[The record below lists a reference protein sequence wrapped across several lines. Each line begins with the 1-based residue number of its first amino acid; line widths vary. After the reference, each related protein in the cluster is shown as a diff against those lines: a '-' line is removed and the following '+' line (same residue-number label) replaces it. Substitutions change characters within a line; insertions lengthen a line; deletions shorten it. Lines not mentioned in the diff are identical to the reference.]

1 MMSDARCL
9 VRFIR
14 MAPRKMRL
22 VADLVRGRRVNDA
35 LEVLQFSSKAAA
47 RPIEKAIR
55 SALANLMQGE
65 GAREINPDETVVRTI
80 FVDEGPTMKRYLPR
94 AMGRATLI
102 RKRTSHLTVWVAG
115 GAPESAKE
123 VKEEEE

>member
-1 MMSDARCL
+1 M
-9 VRFIR
+9 
-14 MAPRKMRL
+14 
-22 VADLVRGRRVNDA
+22 NDA
-35 LEVLQFSSKAAA
+35 LEVLQFSPKAAA

-115 GAPESAKE
+115 GVPESAKE

>member
-1 MMSDARCL
+1 MLDARCL

-22 VADLVRGRRVNDA
+22 VADLVRGRKVNDA
-35 LEVLQFSSKAAA
+35 LEILQFSPRAAA
-47 RPIEKAIR
+47 RPVEKAVR
-55 SALANLMQGE
+55 SALANLMQEE
-65 GAREINPDETVVRTI
+65 GAREINPDETIVRTI
-80 FVDEGPTMKRYLPR
+80 YIDEGPTLKRFLPR

-115 GAPESAKE
+115 GAPEAAEE
-123 VKEEEE
+123 VKEEEK